1 MEPDP
6 ETCELVVVALHPGV
20 TRDQVVAATGWAI
33 RFSDALAVTDELT
46 SAELETLRSLQ
57 AA

>member
-20 TRDQVVAATGWAI
+20 TRDQVIAATGWDI
-33 RFSDALAVTDELT
+33 RFRDDVVTTEVPTDTELDM
-46 SAELETLRSLQ
+46 LRALQ

>member
-1 MEPDP
+1 MDIGIGLPS
-6 ETCELVVVALHPGV
+6 TIPGV

-33 RFSDALAVTDELT
+33 RFSDDLAVTDELT

>member
-6 ETCELVVVALHPGV
+6 ETCELIVVALHPGV
-20 TRDQVVAATGWAI
+20 TRDQVEAATGWTI
-33 RFSDALAVTDELT
+33 RFVDDLATTKEPTDTELV
-46 SAELETLRSLQ
+46 TLRTMQ